1 MLEMSD
7 GLSVCSCCSWS
18 FKSLLMVQVLKSL
31 YQLLLWLMMVETEKN
46 ATESRSKWIFG
57 LQNTFL
63 YWTNFLISDNK
74 FKCLNSWLIWYL
86 SCVWLLAEVSADIQ
100 SLCKALKLYVQRL
113 YSMEDTRK
121 RLEVP
126 IWPGVSK
133 RPNSFDVSEAARGRA
148 MMKNRINSL
157 DCE

>member
-1 MLEMSD
+1 
-7 GLSVCSCCSWS
+7 
-18 FKSLLMVQVLKSL
+18 
-31 YQLLLWLMMVETEKN
+31 MMVETEKN
-46 ATESRSKWIFG
+46 ATES
-57 LQNTFL
+57 
-63 YWTNFLISDNK
+63 
-74 FKCLNSWLIWYL
+74 
-86 SCVWLLAEVSADIQ
+86 
-100 SLCKALKLYVQRL
+100 KALKLYVQRL